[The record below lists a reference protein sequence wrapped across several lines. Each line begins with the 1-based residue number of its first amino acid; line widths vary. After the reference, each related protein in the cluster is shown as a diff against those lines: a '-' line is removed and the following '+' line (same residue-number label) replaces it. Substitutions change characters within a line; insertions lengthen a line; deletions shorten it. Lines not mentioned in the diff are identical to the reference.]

1 MCIFKITAATEVTD
15 LGDETTVNPSIEV
28 SSLFE
33 DSVATEDAD
42 LNTGSPS
49 TSTTELSVTE
59 TREKENTEASTNDMW
74 TVMATTDKIE
84 DIPTVTSFAEDVSYV
99 STVTVSPTVEEDG
112 EIATTE
118 STITIFSTEED
129 VTEIST
135 HKPSTS
141 ASTEARSQKS
151 GRKYTD
157 SNNFRRGFN
166 PPRGCHRIRYQ
177 IKDCDLLMV
186 AGFQVQE
193 GRRSRRAKALSSGAA
208 STALC
213 PAAMRCVGR
222 GETWCCS
229 QKFWDTQFY
238 GMGHN
243 L

>member
-15 LGDETTVNPSIEV
+15 LGDETTANPSIEV

-42 LNTGSPS
+42 LYTGSPS
-49 TSTTELSVTE
+49 ISTTELSVTE

-74 TVMATTDKIE
+74 TVMATTDEIE
-84 DIPTVTSFAEDVSYV
+84 DIPTVTSFAEDV

-118 STITIFSTEED
+118 STITIFST
-129 VTEIST
+129 T

-141 ASTEARSQKS
+141 SSTEARSQKS

-166 PPRGCHRIRYQ
+166 PPRG
-177 IKDCDLLMV
+177 
-186 AGFQVQE
+186 
-193 GRRSRRAKALSSGAA
+193 
-208 STALC
+208 
-213 PAAMRCVGR
+213 
-222 GETWCCS
+222 WCLE
-229 QKFWDTQFY
+229 Y
-238 GMGHN
+238 
-243 L
+243 

>member
-15 LGDETTVNPSIEV
+15 LGEETTANPSIEV

-33 DSVATEDAD
+33 DSVATEDAE
-42 LNTGSPS
+42 LNTDSPS

-118 STITIFSTEED
+118 STITIFST
-129 VTEIST
+129 T

-141 ASTEARSQKS
+141 SSTEARSQQS

-166 PPRGCHRIRYQ
+166 PPRG
-177 IKDCDLLMV
+177 
-186 AGFQVQE
+186 
-193 GRRSRRAKALSSGAA
+193 
-208 STALC
+208 
-213 PAAMRCVGR
+213 
-222 GETWCCS
+222 WCLE
-229 QKFWDTQFY
+229 Y
-238 GMGHN
+238 
-243 L
+243 

>member
-42 LNTGSPS
+42 LYAGSPS
-49 TSTTELSVTE
+49 ISTTELSVTE
-59 TREKENTEASTNDMW
+59 TREKENTVAS
-74 TVMATTDKIE
+74 TTDKIE
-84 DIPTVTSFAEDVSYV
+84 DIPTVTSFAEDV

-118 STITIFSTEED
+118 STITIFSTEEY

-135 HKPSTS
+135 HKLSTS

-166 PPRGCHRIRYQ
+166 PPRG
-177 IKDCDLLMV
+177 
-186 AGFQVQE
+186 
-193 GRRSRRAKALSSGAA
+193 
-208 STALC
+208 
-213 PAAMRCVGR
+213 
-222 GETWCCS
+222 WCLE
-229 QKFWDTQFY
+229 Y
-238 GMGHN
+238 
-243 L
+243 

>member
-15 LGDETTVNPSIEV
+15 LGDETTANPSIEV

-59 TREKENTEASTNDMW
+59 TREKENTVASTNDMW

-118 STITIFSTEED
+118 STITIFSTEE
-129 VTEIST
+129 IST
-135 HKPSTS
+135 HKLSTS
-141 ASTEARSQKS
+141 SSTEARSQKS

-166 PPRGCHRIRYQ
+166 PPRG
-177 IKDCDLLMV
+177 
-186 AGFQVQE
+186 
-193 GRRSRRAKALSSGAA
+193 
-208 STALC
+208 
-213 PAAMRCVGR
+213 
-222 GETWCCS
+222 WCLE
-229 QKFWDTQFY
+229 Y
-238 GMGHN
+238 
-243 L
+243 

>member
-15 LGDETTVNPSIEV
+15 LGEETTANPSIEV

-59 TREKENTEASTNDMW
+59 TREKENTVASTNDMS
-74 TVMATTDKIE
+74 TVMATTDEIE
-84 DIPTVTSFAEDVSYV
+84 DIPTVTSFAEDV

-166 PPRGCHRIRYQ
+166 PPRG
-177 IKDCDLLMV
+177 
-186 AGFQVQE
+186 
-193 GRRSRRAKALSSGAA
+193 
-208 STALC
+208 
-213 PAAMRCVGR
+213 
-222 GETWCCS
+222 WCLE
-229 QKFWDTQFY
+229 Y
-238 GMGHN
+238 
-243 L
+243 

>member
-33 DSVATEDAD
+33 DSVATEDAE
-42 LNTGSPS
+42 LYTGSPS

-74 TVMATTDKIE
+74 TVMATIDKIE
-84 DIPTVTSFAEDVSYV
+84 DIPTVTSFDEDVSYV

-118 STITIFSTEED
+118 STITIFSTEE
-129 VTEIST
+129 ISI
-135 HKPSTS
+135 HKLSTS
-141 ASTEARSQKS
+141 APTEARSQKS

-166 PPRGCHRIRYQ
+166 PPRG
-177 IKDCDLLMV
+177 
-186 AGFQVQE
+186 
-193 GRRSRRAKALSSGAA
+193 
-208 STALC
+208 
-213 PAAMRCVGR
+213 
-222 GETWCCS
+222 WCLE
-229 QKFWDTQFY
+229 Y
-238 GMGHN
+238 
-243 L
+243 

>member
-1 MCIFKITAATEVTD
+1 MCIFKITAATVTD
-15 LGDETTVNPSIEV
+15 LGEETTANPSIEV

-33 DSVATEDAD
+33 DSVATEDAE
-42 LNTGSPS
+42 LNTGGSPS

-59 TREKENTEASTNDMW
+59 TREKENTVASTNDMS

-84 DIPTVTSFAEDVSYV
+84 DIPTVTSFAEDV

-118 STITIFSTEED
+118 STITIFSTE
-129 VTEIST
+129 EIST

-166 PPRGCHRIRYQ
+166 PPRGCHKIRYQ
-177 IKDCDLLMV
+177 MKGCDP
-186 AGFQVQE
+186 
-193 GRRSRRAKALSSGAA
+193 
-208 STALC
+208 C
-213 PAAMRCVGR
+213 
-222 GETWCCS
+222 
-229 QKFWDTQFY
+229 
-238 GMGHN
+238 
-243 L
+243 

>member
-74 TVMATTDKIE
+74 TVMATTDEIE
-84 DIPTVTSFAEDVSYV
+84 DIPTVTSFAEDVS
-99 STVTVSPTVEEDG
+99 TVTVSPTVEEDT
-112 EIATTE
+112 EIATIE
-118 STITIFSTEED
+118 STITIFSTEE
-129 VTEIST
+129 ISI
-135 HKPSTS
+135 HKLSTS
-141 ASTEARSQKS
+141 APTEETSQKS

-166 PPRGCHRIRYQ
+166 PPRG
-177 IKDCDLLMV
+177 
-186 AGFQVQE
+186 
-193 GRRSRRAKALSSGAA
+193 
-208 STALC
+208 
-213 PAAMRCVGR
+213 
-222 GETWCCS
+222 WCLE
-229 QKFWDTQFY
+229 Y
-238 GMGHN
+238 
-243 L
+243 

>member
-15 LGDETTVNPSIEV
+15 LGDETTANPSIEV

-59 TREKENTEASTNDMW
+59 TREKENTVASTNDMW
-74 TVMATTDKIE
+74 TE
-84 DIPTVTSFAEDVSYV
+84 NIPTVTSFAEDV

-118 STITIFSTEED
+118 STITIFSTE
-129 VTEIST
+129 EIST

-166 PPRGCHRIRYQ
+166 PPRGAWNTR
-177 IKDCDLLMV
+177 
-186 AGFQVQE
+186 
-193 GRRSRRAKALSSGAA
+193 
-208 STALC
+208 
-213 PAAMRCVGR
+213 
-222 GETWCCS
+222 
-229 QKFWDTQFY
+229 
-238 GMGHN
+238 
-243 L
+243 

>member
-15 LGDETTVNPSIEV
+15 LGDETTANPSIEV

-59 TREKENTEASTNDMW
+59 TREKENTVASTNDMS

-84 DIPTVTSFAEDVSYV
+84 DIPTSFAEDV

-135 HKPSTS
+135 HKLSTS

-166 PPRGCHRIRYQ
+166 PPRG
-177 IKDCDLLMV
+177 
-186 AGFQVQE
+186 
-193 GRRSRRAKALSSGAA
+193 
-208 STALC
+208 
-213 PAAMRCVGR
+213 
-222 GETWCCS
+222 WCLE
-229 QKFWDTQFY
+229 Y
-238 GMGHN
+238 
-243 L
+243 

>member
-42 LNTGSPS
+42 LYTGSPS

-59 TREKENTEASTNDMW
+59 TREKENTVASTNDMS

-84 DIPTVTSFAEDVSYV
+84 DIPTVTSFAEDV

-118 STITIFSTEED
+118 STITIFST
-129 VTEIST
+129 T

-141 ASTEARSQKS
+141 SSTEARSQKS

-166 PPRGCHRIRYQ
+166 PPRGCHRIQ
-177 IKDCDLLMV
+177 D
-186 AGFQVQE
+186 
-193 GRRSRRAKALSSGAA
+193 AK
-208 STALC
+208 
-213 PAAMRCVGR
+213 
-222 GETWCCS
+222 
-229 QKFWDTQFY
+229 
-238 GMGHN
+238 
-243 L
+243 